1 MEMAVANVFECGDD
15 PWKIVEAAEFKDY
28 DFEGHPNNLV
38 KHDETIHN
46 DKRQHNKMKQTYGK
60 EGRRDRSHLH

>member
-1 MEMAVANVFECGDD
+1 M
-15 PWKIVEAAEFKDY
+15 EAAEFKDY

-46 DKRQHNKMKQTYGK
+46 DKRQHDKMKQTYGK
-60 EGRRDRSHLH
+60 AVRRDRSHLQRIACPRVASIVAGP

>member
-1 MEMAVANVFECGDD
+1 M
-15 PWKIVEAAEFKDY
+15 EAAEFKDY

-46 DKRQHNKMKQTYGK
+46 DKRQHDKMKQTYGK
-60 EGRRDRSHLH
+60 AVRRDRSHLH